1 MTSRCC
7 NNKTLGPIHLD
18 THCRETIQ
26 DQYALHT
33 IYYMLFAIDDR
44 LLIYTYIYT
53 LYCTKNYILQTILS
67 TLYSPKFP
75 SVIHRRSS
83 PHEPRSFRTGIHT
96 PSSDNPHLY
105 LVLYMVGNNHMVE
118 ESNTCKSLTLNT
130 FSPIC
135 LIIMFFKSIYTYQS
149 TTVHRHS
156 NMLRKQR
163 CIQVVDHLQISFFPR
178 CCGGQMHPTLLQ
190 FNLPGDRQT
199 YWKKSNPI
207 RNLFSNV

>member
-1 MTSRCC
+1 MHYILFTICYLLS
-7 NNKTLGPIHLD
+7 TIDYWYIH
-18 THCRETIQ
+18 I
-26 DQYALHT
+26 
-33 IYYMLFAIDDR
+33 
-44 LLIYTYIYT
+44 YIYT
-53 LYCTKNYILQTILS
+53 LYCTKHYILQTILS

-75 SVIHRRSS
+75 SVIHCRSS

-96 PSSDNPHLY
+96 PSSDNAHLY
-105 LVLYMVGNNHMVE
+105 LVLYMVGNNHTVE